1 MLELFLK
8 VMKNKMMKLNLLK
21 IIIILI
27 FILILVPLISSCDQT
42 LIDIYTQINPDYSGV
57 RTVDIAVKTEYIQK
71 GEVTLGK
78 DQSLFDKILSIL
90 PPGDI
95 ETTESEGYTHFKST
109 INFKD
114 VNFLQHI
121 SIDNFSEVPPERFYA
136 KMEKRDYFFHS
147 EYSYKDHI
155 DMKIDEV
162 LLSSS
167 DKNSDYLR
175 IDDLLK
181 VDKDILSITYQVKFP
196 ANITKTNADIIGD
209 NNIAIWNIKY
219 GDKKDIYIEGKKT
232 KFLPYFLLVILGFI
246 GLFILFII
254 FALIF
259 SSRRSKPHTR
269 RKKPLYTYDNYFKKN
284 KYFR

>member
-8 VMKNKMMKLNLLK
+8 IMKNKMMKLNLLK

-259 SSRRSKPHTR
+259 SSRRSKPHAR
-269 RKKPLYTYDNYFKKN
+269 RKKPLYTYDNYFKKDR
-284 KYFR
+284 YFR